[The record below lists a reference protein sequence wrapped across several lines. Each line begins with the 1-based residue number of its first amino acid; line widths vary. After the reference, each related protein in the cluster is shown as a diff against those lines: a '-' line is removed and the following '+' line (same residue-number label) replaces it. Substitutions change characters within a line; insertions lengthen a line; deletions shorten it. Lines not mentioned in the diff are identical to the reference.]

1 MLSSEGAERAVAAKG
16 DERARYVDLHIE
28 IDVCDVFL
36 VEEAERFFRF
46 YQGPRGTFVDIG
58 AHVGLVSLFAATEL
72 GFQRVVAIEAWTRNL
87 EMLEA
92 NVERNGLGGI
102 ITPVLGAVV
111 REGDGSRAIYKAGAS
126 EGQYSL
132 HFNPRVF
139 PQVGTVD
146 SIPFCGV
153 IEEVGLVD
161 FLKVDIEG
169 GEFEILAPSD
179 EVRRAL
185 RHVRWLDL
193 EMHGPNRD
201 YFDDEQMRGFG
212 YREDDYQAELR
223 AFLVDCGFSDEPP
236 ASRKEY
242 PGGVLSSSNHR
253 FAAV

>member
-1 MLSSEGAERAVAAKG
+1 VAAKRA
-16 DERARYVDLHIE
+16 EPARYVDLHIE
-28 IDVCDVFL
+28 IDVCDMFL
-36 VEEAERFFRF
+36 VKEAERLFRF

-72 GFQRVVAIEAWTRNL
+72 GFQRIVAIETWWRNF
-87 EMLEA
+87 EMLKV
-92 NVERNGLGGI
+92 NIERNGLESI

-111 REGDGSRAIYKAGAS
+111 KEDNGPRAIYKAGTN

-132 HFNPRVF
+132 HFNPRLL
-139 PQVGTVD
+139 PEVGTVD

-169 GEFEILAPSD
+169 GEYEILAPSD
-179 EVRRAL
+179 EVRHAL
-185 RHVRWLDL
+185 HHVRWLDL

-201 YFDDEQMRGFG
+201 YFDDEQMHGLG
-212 YREDDYQAELR
+212 YRQDDYQAELR

-236 ASRKEY
+236 ASRA
-242 PGGVLSSSNHR
+242 GDAGVLSSSNHG
-253 FAAV
+253 FGATP